1 MKNIFYLS
9 LILITFFTSCRDEST
24 ERQLINEAEAIL
36 QQKPDSAYMLLD
48 SITMA
53 DNLSDKL
60 LARWCMLYGK
70 AADKVYKDMPYV
82 SQLKRAR
89 TWYEKHGTPYEQ
101 AQIGLYLGR
110 SYVEDR
116 EYMKAMDAYVQ
127 ALDVA
132 EKAKEYNVAGYIC
145 SYMGDLYEIKDMS
158 MESSKKYHQASDYF
172 LRADNKRSHALAL
185 RDMARTQAYQDSC
198 TLALEYLLK
207 ADSIV
212 LKLNDTEAI
221 ASIKNGLGNV
231 YAMLKDTAKAEY
243 YFFNALAIDS
253 LDVAPTYLA
262 LCNLY
267 LDKDINKA
275 RLYLDKAKFS
285 NSKSSYTLAA
295 IIHKQ
300 YELDKKENNLE
311 FALSHLE
318 EYQSTLDSIY
328 NSNIEDDILDIE
340 KRYNHVLLLNENTKL
355 YHNNLINIFF
365 INIIVIIGLILFLVY
380 LYKNKE
386 KNRRLYEQEIRL
398 KENDIKIYELSSE
411 LERKK
416 SELSLQNSLESN
428 ERRLKNIKNDI
439 AEIENEIIQ
448 LRKEKLSSSLIAK
461 KILKLSQKVVP
472 GSDKSLLTNKDWLT
486 IQTTIDQIYTS
497 FKKLL
502 DKDSVELTASE
513 KSYCYL
519 SFFELDIKA
528 ESILLNINPLSV
540 TKRRYRI
547 RQKFGI
553 TGEDISLYK
562 YFLSKM

>member
-36 QQKPDSAYMLLD
+36 QQNPDSAYMLLD

-70 AADKVYKDMPYV
+70 AADKLYKDMPYV

-145 SYMGDLYEIKDMS
+145 SYMGDLYEIKGLS
-158 MESSKKYHQASDYF
+158 TESFKKYHQSGNYF
-172 LRADNKRSHALAL
+172 LKAGNKRSYALAL
-185 RDMARTQAYQDSC
+185 RFVALTLGIEHSYS
-198 TLALEYLLK
+198 LALEYLLK

-212 LKLNDTEAI
+212 TDLQDSDAI
-221 ASIKNGLGNV
+221 STIANGLGNI
-231 YAMLKDTAKAEY
+231 YNKLGDTDKAEV
-243 YFFNALAIDS
+243 YFLKS
-253 LDVAPTYLA
+253 LEFSDLDRSPNYLA
-262 LCNLY
+262 LCYLYIEKGDFEKARFY
-267 LDKDINKA
+267 LD
-275 RLYLDKAKFS
+275 L
-285 NSKSSYTLAA
+285 SKMPTTNEDTPIAAMYAEYEIEKKCNNIELA
-295 IIHKQ
+295 
-300 YELDKKENNLE
+300 L
-311 FALSHLE
+311 FHLE
-318 EYQSTLDSIY
+318 QYADKMDSVY
-328 NSNIEDDILDIE
+328 NSSINLDILDAE
-340 KRYNHVLLLNENTKL
+340 NRYNHVLLLNENTKL

-502 DKDSVELTASE
+502 DKNSVELTASE

>member
-1 MKNIFYLS
+1 MKNIFCLS
-9 LILITFFTSCRDEST
+9 LILITFFTSCRDESI

-127 ALDVA
+127 ALNVA

-145 SYMGDLYEIKDMS
+145 SYMGDLYELKGLS
-158 MESSKKYHQASDYF
+158 TESFKKYNQSGNYF
-172 LRADNKRSHALAL
+172 LKAGNKRSYALAL
-185 RDMARTQAYQDSC
+185 KYAARSLAVEDSC
-198 TLALEYLLK
+198 SLALEYLLK
-207 ADSIV
+207 ADSV
-212 LKLNDTEAI
+212 VTDLQDMNAI
-221 ASIKNGLGNV
+221 SSIANGLGNV
-231 YAMLKDTAKAEY
+231 YAMLGNMDKAETY
-243 YFFNALAIDS
+243 LLKS
-253 LDVAPTYLA
+253 LEANILDRSPNYLA
-262 LCNLY
+262 LSDLYIEKGDFEKARYY
-267 LDKDINKA
+267 LDKSKTPTANEDTPIA
-275 RLYLDKAKFS
+275 ALY
-285 NSKSSYTLAA
+285 TE
-295 IIHKQ
+295 
-300 YELDKKENNLE
+300 YEIEKKCNNIQL
-311 FALSHLE
+311 ALSHLE
-318 EYQSTLDSIY
+318 QYVDKLDSVY
-328 NSNIEDDILDIE
+328 NSSINLDILDAE
-340 KRYNHVLLLNENTKL
+340 KRYDHVLLLNENTKL

-386 KNRRLYEQEIRL
+386 KNRRLYEQEIKL

-428 ERRLKNIKNDI
+428 EKRLKNIKNDI
-439 AEIENEIIQ
+439 AGIENEIIL

-461 KILKLSQKVVP
+461 KIIKLSQKVVA
-472 GSDKSLLTNKDWLT
+472 GSDKSLLTNKDWAT

-502 DKDSVELTASE
+502 DSVELTASE